1 MKLLKN
7 KQGFTLVEMLIVLI
21 IVSVLSL
28 LIIPNIG
35 DTTKEVDKEAQY
47 ALSQVVKSQ
56 ASLYKLE
63 NNGVDATYE
72 SLKSAGYLTEAQ
84 VEKATTWNITVP

>member
-63 NNGVDATYE
+63 RGVDATYE
-72 SLKSAGYLTEAQ
+72 SLESAGYLTEAQ

>member
-1 MKLLKN
+1 MKSMKN
-7 KQGFTLVEMLIVLI
+7 KKAFTLVEMLIVLI

-35 DTTKEVDKEAQY
+35 DTTKKVDKEAQY
-47 ALSQVVKSQ
+47 ALTQVIKSQ

-63 NNGVDATYE
+63 NGVEPTME
-72 SLKSAGYLTEAQ
+72 VLVTKGYLTAEQA
-84 VEKATTWNITVP
+84 EKATSWEISIP

>member
-63 NNGVDATYE
+63 NGVDATYE

-84 VEKATTWNITVP
+84 VEKATSWNISVP

>member
-63 NNGVDATYE
+63 KGVDATYE
-72 SLKSAGYLTEAQ
+72 SLKSAEYLTEAQ
-84 VEKATTWNITVP
+84 VEKATNWNITVP

>member
-1 MKLLKN
+1 MKLIQNRK
-7 KQGFTLVEMLIVLI
+7 GFTLVEMLIVLI

-35 DTTKEVDKEAQY
+35 DTTDKVDKEAHY
-47 ALSQVVKSQ
+47 ALTQVVKSQ

-63 NNGVDATYE
+63 KGVDATYE
-72 SLKSAGYLTEAQ
+72 ALKSAGYLTDAQ
-84 VEKATTWNITVP
+84 VEKATGWNISVP

>member
-1 MKLLKN
+1 MKIMKN
-7 KQGFTLVEMLIVLI
+7 SKAFTLVEMLIVLI

-35 DTTKEVDKEAQY
+35 DTTKKVDKEAQY
-47 ALSQVVKSQ
+47 ALTQVIKSQ

-63 NNGVDATYE
+63 TGIEPTLDVL
-72 SLKSAGYLTEAQ
+72 LKGSYLTAEQ
-84 VEKATTWNITVP
+84 VEKATIWGISVP